1 MAAPRPGRPRS
12 RQQGREGAACPPHG
26 AWAGGADPARY
37 QALASAWQSYYK
49 AQCNFMPCFLLPW
62 STVSALF
69 APNEKR

>member
-12 RQQGREGAACPPHG
+12 RQQGREG